1 MNRAHI
7 RQFWVPFLPVG
18 WHLSVTTCCAV
29 FRCAIRSSCSTL
41 IPTRTISASTQ
52 VQGGDF
58 NLYENMRC
66 HGVPLVTISRGRVV
80 YENGVFMCAEGTGKF
95 CPLRSFPDIVYKKL
109 VQREKVR
116 RAGRKMCG
124 KRSRPILGASSLPPL
139 TLRHCHL
146 VYFVIYMLMLFLHQ
160 LTRIPQKGKSFR
172 NFKVTGCSS

>member
-1 MNRAHI
+1 MSLR
-7 RQFWVPFLPVG
+7 VL
-18 WHLSVTTCCAV
+18 
-29 FRCAIRSSCSTL
+29 RSCPAL
-41 IPTRTISASTQ
+41 IPARTISASTQ

-116 RAGRKMCG
+116 GAGRKMCG
-124 KRSRPILGASSLPPL
+124 KRPRPLGASSLPSFNSQML
-139 TLRHCHL
+139 SSCILCLHRCDQDNLRGGR
-146 VYFVIYMLMLFLHQ
+146 F
-160 LTRIPQKGKSFR
+160 QKR
-172 NFKVTGCSS
+172 